1 MTGACLKLLK
11 RCRDLAQLKGEP
23 GISQKVLDESLQLL
37 EVDEMGLDANDRRL
51 LLTLIDKHQGG
62 PVGLETL
69 AATISEDKE
78 TIEEVIEPYL
88 LQIGFLKRSPRGR
101 VATAKAFAHFNKTA
115 PTAITQQKLI

>member
-1 MTGACLKLLK
+1 
-11 RCRDLAQLKGEP
+11 
-23 GISQKVLDESLQLL
+23 
-37 EVDEMGLDANDRRL
+37 MGLDANDRRL
-51 LLTLIDKHQGG
+51 LLALIDKHEGG

-101 VATAKAFAHFNKTA
+101 VATIQAFTHLGK
-115 PTAITQQKLI
+115 KLQ